1 MRKLH
6 VLMLGVAMLSAG
18 FVLPGEARADDCDDV
33 FDVYA
38 KYARQIVSV
47 TFRGTDAMD
56 AVVETAVPRIRRLQ
70 NAGQHRR
77 ARALAARAIDTI
89 QSLGDKTHGAIRKTA
104 SKGVR
109 ALMRFEG
116 DVPPDVLRELIGNL
130 LQLATRAANYASD
143 VEEDSINAIKRLF
156 PQVSEVPRRKR
167 S

>member
-89 QSLGDKTHGAIRKTA
+89 RYRTSSKTSRWG
-104 SKGVR
+104 
-109 ALMRFEG
+109 
-116 DVPPDVLRELIGNL
+116 P
-130 LQLATRAANYASD
+130 TRDAANS
-143 VEEDSINAIKRLF
+143 S
-156 PQVSEVPRRKR
+156 PPVPSR
-167 S
+167 SVTA

>member
-6 VLMLGVAMLSAG
+6 VLLLGVAMLSTG

-38 KYARQIVSV
+38 KYARQIISV

-77 ARALAARAIDTI
+77 ARALAARAIDAI
-89 QSLGDKTHGAIRKTA
+89 QSLGDKTHGAIRETA
-104 SKGVR
+104 SEGVR

-130 LQLATRAANYASD
+130 LQLAKRAANYASD

-156 PQVSEVPRRKR
+156 PQVSDVPRRER

>member
-56 AVVETAVPRIRRLQ
+56 AVVEAAVPRIRRLQ
-70 NAGQHRR
+70 HAGEHRR
-77 ARALAARAIDTI
+77 ARALAARAIDAI
-89 QSLGDKTHGAIRKTA
+89 QSLGDKTHGAIRETA
-104 SKGVR
+104 SEGVR
-109 ALMRFEG
+109 ALMQFEG
-116 DVPPDVLRELIGNL
+116 DVRPDVLRELIGNL
-130 LQLATRAANYASD
+130 LQLARRAANYVSD

>member
-6 VLMLGVAMLSAG
+6 VLLLGVAMLSTG

-56 AVVETAVPRIRRLQ
+56 AVVETAVPRIRRIQ

-77 ARALAARAIDTI
+77 ARALAARAIDAI
-89 QSLGDKTHGAIRKTA
+89 QSLGDKTHGAIRETA
-104 SKGVR
+104 SEGVR

-130 LQLATRAANYASD
+130 LQLAKRAANYASD

-156 PQVSEVPRRKR
+156 PQVSDVPRRER